1 MSTDLPPPGN
11 HPTDAVSLRPGDHP
25 TDVMLL
31 FLGDITDESMMRDLA
46 NDLDIDAGPDAG
58 PDDEFSLALVT
69 KAWTHLQQCS
79 ECGARRGLLM
89 GRVSEALVA
98 VSTAD
103 SWVASGVDGRVRN
116 AAAALVASSGQE
128 PSISAV
134 VGPRRAVR
142 GRRFRSGVSLD
153 AGRATG
159 VLARRWPL
167 AAAAAV
173 LVVGG
178 GLVIGFRPGATQKGA
193 IRSRTTTTVAS
204 PNRNAVDATA
214 DTALADTDVT
224 DVTGAAESKAAPGR
238 AAAKA
243 VDGANGANGAVQ
255 DQESF
260 TTQLGYAATEPARPA
275 AAPPA
280 PSGAKPS
287 TLPASA
293 PGPQAANSQAAAP
306 PAPVTTSTP
315 KPAQTTAGPNNTT
328 PPDTRRSAKKS
339 AAAPS
344 PASDDAIAAGSP
356 SVPVVVA
363 PATPLAGMDLGA
375 FLTVNDALDRFAT
388 FAAAPSADRA
398 TNGASPAAVTPVTPV
413 TPATAAP
420 AAPAAP
426 AAGELS
432 SASSCPAV
440 VGDRRATATIGG
452 RPVVLVRTTEATT
465 TAAGNDLVIDATT
478 CVVIG
483 QRSSAST
490 AFAPPNTAPTTSLPR

>member
-31 FLGDITDESMMRDLA
+31 FLGDITDGSMMRDLA
-46 NDLDIDAGPDAG
+46 TDLDSDAG
-58 PDDEFSLALVT
+58 PDDEFSSALVT
-69 KAWTHLQQCS
+69 KAWTHLQQCP
-79 ECGARRGLLM
+79 ECGARRGELM

-103 SWVASGVDGRVRN
+103 SWVASGVDGRVRY

-204 PNRNAVDATA
+204 PNRNAVDAT
-214 DTALADTDVT
+214 DTALAATDVT
-224 DVTGAAESKAAPGR
+224 DVTGAAESKAAPGG

-243 VDGANGANGAVQ
+243 VDGADRANGAVQ
-255 DQESF
+255 DQESV
-260 TTQLGYAATEPARPA
+260 TTQLGYAATEPDRPA

-293 PGPQAANSQAAAP
+293 PGPQAATPQAAAP
-306 PAPVTTSTP
+306 LAPVPVTTSTP
-315 KPAQTTAGPNNTT
+315 KQPQTTAGPPNTT
-328 PPDTRRSAKKS
+328 QPDTRRSAKKS

-344 PASDDAIAAGSP
+344 PASDDAIAAGSQ

-363 PATPLAGMDLGA
+363 PATPLAGVDLGA

-398 TNGASPAAVTPVTPV
+398 TSAASPAAAS
-413 TPATAAP
+413 PAT
-420 AAPAAP
+420 AAP

-465 TAAGNDLVIDATT
+465 TAAGNDLVIDPTT